1 MSIDQGNLRN
11 DPGDKIM
18 LAPADYLRVLSD
30 SGVTF
35 YTGVPDSLLKEFCA
49 CVTSTMKSKDH
60 VIAANEG
67 ASVGLAIGHYI
78 GTGSLPLVYLQNSGL
93 GNTVN
98 PLLSLASTEVYG
110 IPMLLML
117 GWRGEPG
124 KKDEPQ
130 HVHQGRVMVQMLEDM
145 DIPVV
150 VLSNE
155 IATAKIQTQAAAKQA
170 HEIKGPVAIIVKKNT
185 FDKYASIKVEVDLPM
200 GREEAIIA
208 AAETLE
214 DNAAVICTTGMPSR
228 ELFEHRARCEAGH
241 HRDFLTVGGM
251 GHASQIA
258 LGLAMAQPS
267 RPVYCFDGD
276 GAALMHMGSMAIIG
290 QSKAKNLIHLV
301 FNNGVH
307 GSVGGQPTVGF
318 NIDMPQIALAC
329 GYATSQRVT
338 TIDELKN
345 AISAAHM
352 AEGVS
357 FIEVQVRSGNRADIG
372 RPTSTPSQNKSAMMK
387 FLRGEACNND

>member
-1 MSIDQGNLRN
+1 
-11 DPGDKIM
+11 M

-30 SGVTF
+30 AGVTF
-35 YTGVPDSLLKEFCA
+35 FTGVPDSLLKEFCA
-49 CVTSTMKSKDH
+49 CVTATMRQQDH

-67 ASVGLAIGHYI
+67 ASVGLAIGHHI

-98 PLLSLASTEVYG
+98 PLLSLASPEVYG
-110 IPMLLML
+110 VPMLLML

-130 HVHQGRVMVQMLEDM
+130 HVHQGRVMVQILEDM

-155 IATAKIQTQAAAKQA
+155 IATAKLQTQAAAKQA
-170 HEIKGPVAIIVKKNT
+170 YEIKGPVAIIVKKNT
-185 FDKYASIKVEVDLPM
+185 FDKYASPKVEVDLPM

-208 AAETLE
+208 AAQTLE

-228 ELFEHRARCEAGH
+228 ELFEHRARGEAGH

-258 LGLAMAQPS
+258 LGIAMAQPS

-290 QSKAKNLIHLV
+290 QSNVKNLIHLV

-307 GSVGGQPTVGF
+307 GSVGGQPTVGL
-318 NIDMPQIALAC
+318 NIDMPQIATAC
-329 GYATSQRVT
+329 GFATSQRVIT
-338 TIDELKN
+338 LDKLKN
-345 AISAAHM
+345 AISAARM
-352 AEGVS
+352 TEGVH
-357 FIEVQVRSGNRADIG
+357 FIEVQVRPGNRADIG
-372 RPTSTPSQNKSAMMK
+372 RPTSSPAQNKTAMMK
-387 FLRGEACNND
+387 FLLRETYTND

>member
-1 MSIDQGNLRN
+1 
-11 DPGDKIM
+11 M
-18 LAPADYLRVLSD
+18 LAPSDYLRVLTD
-30 SGVTF
+30 AGVTF
-35 YTGVPDSLLKEFCA
+35 FTGVPDSLLKEFCA
-49 CVTSTMKSKDH
+49 CVTTTLKLEDH
-60 VIAANEG
+60 LIAANEG
-67 ASVGLAIGHYI
+67 ASVGLAIGHYL

-98 PLLSLASTEVYG
+98 PLMSLASPEVYG
-110 IPMLLML
+110 TPMLLML

-130 HVHQGRVMVQMLEDM
+130 HVHQGRVMMKLLEDM
-145 DIPVV
+145 GLPVV
-150 VLSNE
+150 VLSDDITKAE
-155 IATAKIQTQAAAKQA
+155 IQTKAAAQKA
-170 HEIKGPVAIIVKKNT
+170 RDINGPVALVVKKNT
-185 FDKYASIKVEVDLPM
+185 FDKYSAPKAEADLPM

-208 AAETLE
+208 AAEVLE

-228 ELFEHRARCEAGH
+228 ELFEFRARNEAGH

-258 LGLAMAQPS
+258 LGLAMAQPD

-276 GAALMHMGSMAIIG
+276 GAALMHMGSMAITG

-318 NIDMPQIALAC
+318 NIDMPQIATAC
-329 GYATSQRVT
+329 GYVTAKRVT
-338 TIDELKN
+338 TKEDLQKSI
-345 AISAAHM
+345 ISSKLTD
-352 AEGVS
+352 GVT
-357 FIEVQVRSGNRADIG
+357 FIEVRVRPGNRADIG
-372 RPTSTPSQNKSAMMK
+372 RPTSTPAENKMAMMR
-387 FLRGEACNND
+387 FLNVGPKT

>member
-1 MSIDQGNLRN
+1 
-11 DPGDKIM
+11 M
-18 LAPADYLRVLSD
+18 LAPSDYLRVLGD
-30 SGVTF
+30 AGVTF
-35 YTGVPDSLLKEFCA
+35 FTGVPDSLLKEFCA
-49 CVTSTMKSKDH
+49 CVTMSLKPEDH

-98 PLLSLASTEVYG
+98 PLLSLASPEVYG
-110 IPMLLML
+110 TPMLIML

-130 HVHQGRVMVQMLEDM
+130 HVHQGRVMVKMLEDM
-145 DIPVV
+145 DLPVV
-150 VLSNE
+150 VLSDD
-155 IATAKIQTQAAAKQA
+155 IAEAEAQTKAAAQQA
-170 HEIKGPVAIIVKKNT
+170 RDINGPVALVVKKGT
-185 FDKYASIKVEVDLPM
+185 FDKFAAPKAEADLPM
-200 GREEAIIA
+200 GREEAIMA

-228 ELFEHRARCEAGH
+228 ELFEFRARNNAGH

-258 LGLAMAQPS
+258 LGLAMAQTD

-276 GAALMHMGSMAIIG
+276 GAALMHMGSMAITG
-290 QSKAKNLIHLV
+290 QSGAKNLIHLV

-318 NIDMPQIALAC
+318 DIDMPTIATAC
-329 GYATSQRVT
+329 GYATAQRVNT
-338 TIDELKN
+338 KEALQD
-345 AISAAHM
+345 AITAAR
-352 AEGVS
+352 ATDGVT
-357 FIEVQVRSGNRADIG
+357 FIEVQVRPGNRADIG
-372 RPTSTPSQNKSAMMK
+372 RPTSTPAQNKVAMMK
-387 FLRGEACNND
+387 FLGVE